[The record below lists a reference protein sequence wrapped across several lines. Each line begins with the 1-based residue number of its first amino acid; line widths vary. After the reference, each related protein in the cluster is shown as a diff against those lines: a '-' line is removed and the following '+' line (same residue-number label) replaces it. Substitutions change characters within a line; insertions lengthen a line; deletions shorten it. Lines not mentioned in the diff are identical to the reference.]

1 MGLIIVLLLVSSA
14 GKMVFIRDDNCFP
27 NQFACLN
34 ERHLACDDQ
43 ITPYSEDCVYG
54 VVAAEGLAS
63 GNLSCKFWDL
73 LAKIAVDFS

>member
-1 MGLIIVLLLVSSA
+1 
-14 GKMVFIRDDNCFP
+14 MVFVRDDNCFP

-34 ERHLACDDQ
+34 ERHLARDDQ

-63 GNLSCKFWDL
+63 GNLSWHLICKFWDL
-73 LAKIAVDFS
+73 LPKIAINFS